1 LLWQIA
7 NDPLKSLKKADLPEE
22 EEEEEARHSS
32 EAEVVAALG
41 TKAAKGGKE
50 LYYFLG

>member
-22 EEEEEARHSS
+22 EEEARHSS

-41 TKAAKGGKE
+41 MKAAKGGKE